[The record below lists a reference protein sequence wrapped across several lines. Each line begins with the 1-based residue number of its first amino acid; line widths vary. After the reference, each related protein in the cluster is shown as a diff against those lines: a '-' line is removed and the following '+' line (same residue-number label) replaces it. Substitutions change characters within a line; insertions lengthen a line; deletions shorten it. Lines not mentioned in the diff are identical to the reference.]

1 MNRLAMMTLT
11 LFACSTSGAG
21 DDVGMDDGDAD
32 GGGECATY
40 SDCELTSQE
49 SFAAAIGST
58 IEPHEKPQGN
68 TKQIYHCAVDASGS
82 DPFADVAIN
91 CRTDGR
97 SHEQYLLAHDAASE
111 ISGFEEI
118 AGLGLAAFWL
128 PVSEGNG
135 SLEVE
140 IDDQRVL
147 IISVYAVPVGMELPG
162 ARALATTVLD
172 RL

>member
-11 LFACSTSGAG
+11 HFAFSTSGTG
-21 DDVGMDDGDAD
+21 DDEAVADGDPD
-32 GGGECATY
+32 GGGECARY

-49 SFAAAIGST
+49 DFAAAIGST

-97 SHEQYLLAHDAASE
+97 SHEQYLLAHDVARDLP
-111 ISGFEEI
+111 GFEEI
-118 AGLGLAAFWL
+118 ADLGQAAFWL
-128 PVSEGNG
+128 PSVEGSG

-140 IDDQRVL
+140 MDDQRVL
-147 IISVYAVPVGMELPG
+147 IVSVYSVPDGMELPG

>member
-1 MNRLAMMTLT
+1 MMTLT
-11 LFACSTSGAG
+11 LFACSSSGAG
-21 DDVGMDDGDAD
+21 NDDAVGDAD
-32 GGGECATY
+32 ATDGGECAMY

-49 SFAAAIGST
+49 AFAAAIGST

-68 TKQIYHCAVDASGS
+68 TKQIYHCAVDSNGS

-97 SHEQYLLAHDAASE
+97 SHEQYLLAHDAAGDLP
-111 ISGFEEI
+111 GFEEI
-118 AGLGLAAFWL
+118 ADLGRAAFWL
-128 PVSEGNG
+128 PVAEGNG

-140 IDDQRVL
+140 MDDQRVL
-147 IISVYAVPVGMELPG
+147 IISVYSVPDGMELPG
-162 ARALATTVLD
+162 ARALAMTVLD